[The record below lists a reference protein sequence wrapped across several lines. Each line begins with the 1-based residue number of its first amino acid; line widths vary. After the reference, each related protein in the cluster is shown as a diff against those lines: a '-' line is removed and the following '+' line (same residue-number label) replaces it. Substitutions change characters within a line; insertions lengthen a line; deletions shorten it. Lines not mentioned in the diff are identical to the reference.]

1 MESIAIVV
9 STSQYRQLVQPQ
21 PSSRLEYT
29 SYNAEILVLTTQ
41 PLCEVSL
48 VRTSRGVHGDCRLN
62 ITIQATSPATTQFT
76 AGVY

>member
-1 MESIAIVV
+1 MESIAVAV
-9 STSQYRQLVQPQ
+9 STSHYRQLVQPQ

-29 SYNAEILVLTTQ
+29 SYVAKILVLTTQ

-48 VRTSRGVHGDCRLN
+48 VKTSPGVHRYCRLN
-62 ITIQATSPATTQFT
+62 NTLQATSPATTQFT